1 MNLGVTTNAPS
12 VTGTLYA
19 YREGYASNEGNI
31 TPDNENLSGRMVTT
45 YAGITTTLSAEILNA
60 TTSEI
65 NIQNIANLDV
75 NIGDYFTIDNE
86 IVRVK
91 TTVTGNPVQ
100 VFRGVLGSK
109 PKSHLIN
116 STVRRISMNPVE
128 LRRHSII
135 RASGHTFEYVGFGPG
150 NYSTAFPEKQDRAL
164 SAKQELLA
172 QSIKKQGGAVFYTGM
187 NDQGISYNGNK
198 KLSAFTGQEEI
209 IDTPV
214 QTITGED
221 IGNLPDLNVINAT
234 EASFSRSIKV
244 EGGPDSKVAS
254 EFNGP
259 IIVNNKFTSV
269 STKGIEAQSYYVQGD
284 QTISRK
290 YTLSDS
296 APVLSGNPGDITYY
310 SDPTDGGF
318 IGWVYSANGNDWR
331 RFGDVSL
338 SKDADISVFDQ
349 VGVGTTTPGTYT
361 FQVGAGSSIISIDGT
376 GGVGIGTTNVGDY
389 KFYVNGNSNI
399 IGTCYATSFSGDGAG
414 LINLNASSFG
424 WTNYVSGGSS
434 ITYNSNVASGGKV
447 GIGTSSPR
455 YDFEV
460 GQVGSATT
468 TIYVNGEAQFVG
480 IISANNIG
488 VSGIITASSYDF
500 QNSSTGRISA
510 GIVTATTL
518 NVGTGATT
526 LMTEGANVGIGTT
539 NPRAKFDI
547 AGHTRFQTY
556 SEGTQALSIVGT
568 EVAVYLDRAQ
578 TFTLTPNGN
587 IERFRLYN
595 VPSGSTSFTI
605 KVQQQGSGSGSPQGV
620 GINTFHVGAGST
632 FRVYWPGG
640 VVPVVTEVND
650 AIDIYSFKIFDGDN
664 IATGGMYGVIGGQN
678 YS

>member
-1 MNLGVTTNAPS
+1 M
-12 VTGTLYA
+12 
-19 YREGYASNEGNI
+19 
-31 TPDNENLSGRMVTT
+31 
-45 YAGITTTLSAEILNA
+45 
-60 TTSEI
+60 
-65 NIQNIANLDV
+65 
-75 NIGDYFTIDNE
+75 
-86 IVRVK
+86 
-91 TTVTGNPVQ
+91 
-100 VFRGVLGSK
+100 
-109 PKSHLIN
+109 
-116 STVRRISMNPVE
+116 
-128 LRRHSII
+128 
-135 RASGHTFEYVGFGPG
+135 
-150 NYSTAFPEKQDRAL
+150 
-164 SAKQELLA
+164 
-172 QSIKKQGGAVFYTGM
+172 
-187 NDQGISYNGNK
+187 
-198 KLSAFTGQEEI
+198 
-209 IDTPV
+209 
-214 QTITGED
+214 
-221 IGNLPDLNVINAT
+221 
-234 EASFSRSIKV
+234 
-244 EGGPDSKVAS
+244 
-254 EFNGP
+254 
-259 IIVNNKFTSV
+259 
-269 STKGIEAQSYYVQGD
+269 
-284 QTISRK
+284 
-290 YTLSDS
+290 
-296 APVLSGNPGDITYY
+296 
-310 SDPTDGGF
+310 
-318 IGWVYSANGNDWR
+318 
-331 RFGDVSL
+331 
-338 SKDADISVFDQ
+338 
-349 VGVGTTTPGTYT
+349 
-361 FQVGAGSSIISIDGT
+361 
-376 GGVGIGTTNVGDY
+376 
-389 KFYVNGNSNI
+389 
-399 IGTCYATSFSGDGAG
+399 
-414 LINLNASSFG
+414 
-424 WTNYVSGGSS
+424 
-434 ITYNSNVASGGKV
+434 
-447 GIGTSSPR
+447 
-455 YDFEV
+455 